1 MSQTTDLQ
9 GLAQAN
15 RAKAERAADAVEVAA
30 RLAGLPNVSVLPMA
44 SERGAL
50 VQLRMNLPQAE
61 AFAKHVAAHAW
72 CSGRLLRGELTGPM
86 LDQLAELGLPDRV
99 EVPEHVR
106 KLLAS

>member
-1 MSQTTDLQ
+1 MEDAAELQ
-9 GLAQAN
+9 ELAQAN
-15 RAKAERAADAVEVAA
+15 RVKAERAADAVELAA
-30 RLAGLPNVSVLPMA
+30 RLAGLPDVSVLPMA

-50 VQLRMNLPQAE
+50 VQVRMNLPQAE

-72 CSGRLLRGELTGPM
+72 CSGCLLRGELTGPM
-86 LDQLAELGLPDRV
+86 QAQLTELGLPDRA